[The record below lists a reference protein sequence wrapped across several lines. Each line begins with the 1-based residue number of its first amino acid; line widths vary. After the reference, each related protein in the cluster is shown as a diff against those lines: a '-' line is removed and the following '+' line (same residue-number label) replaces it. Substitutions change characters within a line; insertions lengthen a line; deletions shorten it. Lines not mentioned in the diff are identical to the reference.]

1 MAFSFYICQI
11 ISSMLSP
18 STSAGLSLTT
28 IHIFQGT
35 VAYYLLLDNRFR
47 VSSGYLGAEFQ
58 ESMVGFF
65 KRSTS
70 FYFNISL
77 VVCLYFL
84 IKSFSSANDSE
95 IRHFSDICVY
105 CMPMQTGLYKCL

>member
-1 MAFSFYICQI
+1 MSFSFYV
-11 ISSMLSP
+11 
-18 STSAGLSLTT
+18 ARLSLTT

-65 KRSTS
+65 K
-70 FYFNISL
+70 L
-77 VVCLYFL
+77 P
-84 IKSFSSANDSE
+84 
-95 IRHFSDICVY
+95 HFF
-105 CMPMQTGLYKCL
+105 